1 MSDSK
6 QTKVEIG
13 SKAPLFS
20 LPDKD
25 GKNVNLKD
33 FIGKKI
39 IVLYFYPKDYTQGC
53 TTQACSFRDRYELFK
68 KADAEV
74 IGVSSDSEE
83 KHQEFSA
90 SYQLPFVLLSDVKGE
105 VRKLYRVAKT
115 MGLMPG
121 RVTYIIDKKGII
133 RHIFSSQFN
142 PKKHID
148 EALEI
153 IAKINEGK

>member
-1 MSDSK
+1 MSD
-6 QTKVEIG
+6 QTKIEVG
-13 SKAPLFS
+13 VKAPLFS

-25 GKNVNLKD
+25 GKTINLKD
-33 FIGKKI
+33 YIGKKA
-39 IVLYFYPKDYTQGC
+39 IVLYFYPKDYTAGC
-53 TTQACSFRDRYELFK
+53 TSQACTFRDRYELFK

-90 SYQLPFVLLSDVKGE
+90 SYQLPFVLLSDVDSA
-105 VRKLYRVAKT
+105 VREMYKVSKT
-115 MGLMPG
+115 MGIMPG
-121 RVTYIIDKKGII
+121 RVTYVIDKKGII

-148 EALEI
+148 EALKVLE
-153 IAKINEGK
+153 KINAEK

>member
-1 MSDSK
+1 MPDSK
-6 QTKVEIG
+6 QTKIEIG
-13 SKAPLFS
+13 AKAPLFA

-25 GKNVNLKD
+25 GKKVNLKD
-33 FIGKKI
+33 YIGKKA

-83 KHQEFSA
+83 SHQEFST

-105 VRKLYRVAKT
+105 VRKLFDVSKT
-115 MGLMPG
+115 MGLIPG

-148 EALEI
+148 EALTI
-153 IAKINEGK
+153 LAKLNEEK